1 MVVSEALSPGAQIPS
16 SLQMIFLYLLGEE
29 KAGLLSRFTGLH
41 AVITARLL
49 RLNGELAVSLRIG

>member
-1 MVVSEALSPGAQIPS
+1 
-16 SLQMIFLYLLGEE
+16 MIFLYLLGEE